1 VRFSRGLF
9 SGTTYPAAAEVRIS
23 TMWYLWIALIIV
35 LFFVASPVVKIARHD
50 GQAVLFRLLTTVS

>member
-1 VRFSRGLF
+1 
-9 SGTTYPAAAEVRIS
+9 
-23 TMWYLWIALIIV
+23 MWYLWIALIIV